1 MPKGG
6 IGGGHHGGHAHIG
19 GHHIGGHAHHGI
31 SHSHFGMHNRH
42 MFHHS
47 SYHRGMNSYGAR
59 PGPNIIMIAGLG
71 AAGGMWIPR
80 HRTFKSEMRIWIE
93 LEDN

>member
-1 MPKGG
+1 MKLTTSK
-6 IGGGHHGGHAHIG
+6 ILKKTRKLTK
-19 GHHIGGHAHHGI
+19 
-31 SHSHFGMHNRH
+31 S
-42 MFHHS
+42 
-47 SYHRGMNSYGAR
+47 
-59 PGPNIIMIAGLG
+59 GPNIIMIAGLG

>member
-1 MPKGG
+1 MRKGG
-6 IGGGHHGGHAHIG
+6 IGGGHIGGHARIGGHHHIGGHAHIG
-19 GHHIGGHAHHGI
+19 GHH
-31 SHSHFGMHNRH
+31 HFGMHNRH